1 MAEIKLTPQ
10 QRAAVEHRGSAL
22 LVSAAAGS
30 GKTKVLIDRVLRRVE
45 EEQRDVD
52 DFLMITFTQA
62 AASELRGKLIAQLSE
77 RLADCPENRHLQ
89 RQLSRVYLA
98 QISTVHAFCAALLRE
113 YAHILELPADF
124 RVTDEQ
130 EAETLRE
137 RAMQSILETAY
148 TLVSQDAELAAALDM
163 LGAGRDDRAL
173 PELILK
179 IYAGVQCWSKPD
191 ERMQTLRET
200 LDFSDIRDVGQTP
213 WGAYLLEEFRA
224 FLNGCER
231 SLTHACEKIAASE
244 SLQGYFVT
252 FSQNLELVRALKSA
266 EGWEALRAVPL
277 EFGRLKPIRNCPE
290 PELQERLKA
299 DRKRVVDGIRTRME
313 RFALPSSEAIADLE
327 CSAGALRGLL
337 RLAQDF
343 SEAYHA
349 EKQRRHV
356 LDYND
361 LEHET
366 LRLLYGKGS
375 VPTAAARE
383 IGGRFA
389 EIMIDEYQDT
399 NAVQDA
405 IFAAIATEGKNLF
418 FVGDVKQSIYRF
430 RLADPTIFLEKYR
443 TFADVETAKA
453 GEPCRILLS
462 DNFRSHREILSA
474 ANDVFRQTMTPR
486 VGGLH
491 YGDAEALRPR
501 REFADWGAPAVE
513 LHCIDMSDLP
523 TQPPTPREQIEA
535 EFVARRIAR
544 MIEDGEQIPDDDGLR
559 PIRAED
565 VVILMRSVS
574 GKAPIYREALR
585 RHGIRSVCGSDD
597 LFAAEEIA
605 FLTAFLRVIDNPHQ
619 DIPLLT
625 VLLSPVIRFSADDLA
640 LLRAQKRDG
649 DLYDALCAGERAAEF
664 LTMLNQL
671 RDLAARETLHAL
683 LDAIDERCFVR
694 AVYSA
699 REGGEQRRQ
708 NIERLISLG
717 DEYERGDRC
726 GLPGFLRYLD
736 GLRERGVSTEA
747 EQSAGAVR
755 LMSVHKSKGLE
766 FPVVFLA
773 DLCKKFNT
781 ADATETVLVDPVLGI
796 GASIYDPALHISYPT
811 AARTAISD
819 RIRKENLS
827 EEMRVLYVAMTRAQY
842 RMVMTCCA
850 RNLHTRLET
859 LARDLP
865 ITDTMIESA
874 GSIGD
879 WVLMSAL
886 TRTESGALLGA
897 EGNPEVRQV
906 SDMPWRI
913 TMNDALALTNTEEA
927 QETAETVHAAVP
939 TLRRV
944 SYPHAAAATAP
955 SKLTATQLKGRTL
968 DEEVASD
975 AFAVPQLRFTKPS
988 FEARP
993 LSPTERGTAIHLA
1006 MQYADYAVCTSADGV
1021 RAELARLLSLRQLTP
1036 QQVEAVDPERIVRFF
1051 RSPLGE
1057 RVLQSK
1063 NLVREFKFSVLEDA
1077 AIYDPSLAGETVLLQ
1092 GVTDCCIPE
1101 SDGLTIL
1108 DFKSDRV
1115 RRGEESE
1122 RAEYYRGQ
1130 LDAYSRALSE
1140 IFERPVRE
1148 RILYFFA
1155 TDTAVKL

>member
-1 MAEIKLTPQ
+1 MTEIKLTEQ
-10 QRAAVEHRGSAL
+10 QRAAVEHRGSTL

-45 EEQRDVD
+45 EEQRNVD

-62 AASELRGKLIAQLSE
+62 AASELRGKLIARLSE

-89 RQLSRVYLA
+89 RQMSRVYLA
-98 QISTVHAFCAALLRE
+98 QISTVHAFCASLLRE

-124 RVTDEQ
+124 RVSDEQ
-130 EAETLRE
+130 EATTLRE
-137 RAMQSILETAY
+137 RAMQTTLESAY
-148 TLVSQDAELAAALDM
+148 TRVSQDAELAAALDM

-191 ERMQTLRET
+191 ERMQTLRKT

-213 WGAYLLEEFRA
+213 WGEYLLEEFRA
-224 FLNGCER
+224 FLSDCAR
-231 SLTHACEKIAASE
+231 SLTIACEKIAASE
-244 SLQGYFVT
+244 SLQGYLPT
-252 FSQNLELVRALKSA
+252 YSQNLELVRALTAA
-266 EGWEALRAVPL
+266 EGWEALRAVPID
-277 EFGRLKPIRNCPE
+277 FGRLKPIRNCPE

-299 DRKRVVDGIRTRME
+299 DRKRVVDGVRTRLE
-313 RFALPSSEAIADLE
+313 RFSLPSAEAIADLE
-327 CSAGALRGLL
+327 CSATALRGLL
-337 RLAQDF
+337 RLTEDF
-343 SEAYHA
+343 SEAYQS
-349 EKQRRHV
+349 EKRRRHV

-366 LRLLYGKGS
+366 LRLLYGRGS
-375 VPTAAARE
+375 TPTAAARE
-383 IGGRFA
+383 IGARFA
-389 EIMIDEYQDT
+389 ELMIDEYQDT

-430 RLADPTIFLEKYR
+430 RLADPTIFLDKYR
-443 TFADVETAKA
+443 TFADEPSA
-453 GEPCRILLS
+453 GEPRRILLS
-462 DNFRSHREILSA
+462 DNFRSHRELLSA
-474 ANDVFRQTMTPR
+474 ANDVFRLTMTPR
-486 VGGLH
+486 VGGLR
-491 YGDAEALRPR
+491 YGDAEALRPNR
-501 REFADWGAPAVE
+501 TFADMGAPAVE

-523 TQPPTPREQIEA
+523 ARPPTPREQIEA
-535 EFVARRIAR
+535 EFVARRIAE
-544 MIEDGEQIPDDDGLR
+544 MLENGEKIPEGENGLR

-565 VVILMRSVS
+565 IVILMRSLS

-640 LLRAQKRDG
+640 RLRAQKRDG
-649 DLYDALCAGERAAEF
+649 DLYDALCVGERAAEF
-664 LTMLNQL
+664 RSMLEPL
-671 RDLAARETLHAL
+671 RSLAARETLHTL
-683 LDAIDERCFVR
+683 LDAIDEQCSVR

-708 NIERLISLG
+708 NIERFFGLA

-726 GLPGFLRYLD
+726 GLSGFLRYLD
-736 GLRERGVSTEA
+736 GLRERGVSTDA
-747 EQSAGAVR
+747 EQSVGAVR

-781 ADATETVLVDPVLGI
+781 ADATETVLVDPQLGI
-796 GASIYDPALHISYPT
+796 GASIYDPELHISYPT

-850 RNLHTRLET
+850 RNLRTRMET

-865 ITDTMIESA
+865 VTDTLVESA
-874 GSIGD
+874 GSLGD
-879 WVLMSAL
+879 WILMSAL
-886 TRTESGALLGA
+886 TRTESGVLLGA
-897 EGNPEVRQV
+897 QSAERTV
-906 SDMPWRI
+906 SDTPWRI
-913 TMNDALALTNTEEA
+913 TMNDALALTQTEEA
-927 QETAETVHAAVP
+927 RETAQTVHVAVSP
-939 TLRRV
+939 LRRV
-944 SYPHAAAATAP
+944 AYPHAAAETAP

-968 DEEVASD
+968 DDEVATD
-975 AFAVPQLRFTKPS
+975 ALAAPPLRFTKPS
-988 FEARP
+988 FENRP
-993 LSPTERGTAIHLA
+993 LSPMERGTAIHLA
-1006 MQYADYAVCTSADGV
+1006 MQYADYAACTSADGV

-1051 RSPLGE
+1051 RSELGQ

-1063 NLVREFKFSVLEDA
+1063 NVVREFKFSVLEDA
-1077 AIYDPSLAGETVLLQ
+1077 AIYDPALAGEKVLLQ
-1092 GVTDCCIPE
+1092 GVTDCCILE
-1101 SDGLTIL
+1101 ADGLTIL

-1115 RRGEESE
+1115 RRGEEAE

-1155 TDTAVKL
+1155 TDTAVRV